1 MFYTRIMNIDTD
13 PEPDPGFWADIVAI
27 ESSLPPRDPVAQVTD
42 IAAVVAV
49 HTAEQY
55 ACVAAARSDAMAAAA
70 PHACT
75 DGMIDRSLRLELAA
89 ALRITEY
96 AAGDLMARA
105 TALVERYPAAWDAL
119 HGARITDQHARFL
132 VDVLD
137 SVDPAIGSGLID
149 DAVSLAERLPAGT
162 FRRRLRDLAT
172 AATAETLADKHA
184 RAVEERRV
192 SVAPAGDGMSLL
204 TGYLPSVEAHA
215 IFDRL
220 TRMGKAIAGR
230 RTGRGGADAAPAT
243 PGAASADEVPPDE
256 RTLDQ
261 VRADIL
267 GDLLIDGRCDRHA
280 PAVAGIRPTVVV
292 TVPVLSLLDDSHAVS
307 EPATV
312 EGLGPVP
319 IDQARRLS
327 GGATSWLRAL
337 THPETGAVLSVGRH
351 RYDPPPELRRLVR
364 WRAERCM
371 APGCVMPASRCD
383 IDHTVAWFDGGNTSA
398 DNLAPLC
405 AGHHTVKHHG
415 GWTVAQLP
423 DSGGVVE
430 WTSPYGRRYL
440 VEPERRMPVFRAAE
454 PSERAAPS
462 DDRAAPF

>member
-13 PEPDPGFWADIVAI
+13 LEPDPGFWADIVAI

-75 DGMIDRSLRLELAA
+75 DDMIDRSLRLELAA
-89 ALRITEY
+89 ARRITEY

-137 SVDPAIGSGLID
+137 VDPAIGSRLID

-172 AATAETLADKHA
+172 AATAGTLADKHA
-184 RAVEERRV
+184 RAVDERRV
-192 SVAPAGDGMSLL
+192 SVAPAGDGMSSL
-204 TGYLPSVEAHA
+204 TAYLPSVEARHL
-215 IFDRL
+215 RPPHPH
-220 TRMGKAIAGR
+220 GKGHR
-230 RTGRGGADAAPAT
+230 GPSNRSWRGGCRAGD

-267 GDLLIDGRCDRHA
+267 GDLLIDGRCDGHA

-292 TVPVLSLLDDSHAVS
+292 TVPVLSLLDDSHAASSRPPSKVW
-307 EPATV
+307 
-312 EGLGPVP
+312 VP
-319 IDQARRLS
+319 FRS
-327 GGATSWLRAL
+327 T
-337 THPETGAVLSVGRH
+337 RH
-351 RYDPPPELRRLVR
+351 D
-364 WRAERCM
+364 
-371 APGCVMPASRCD
+371 D
-383 IDHTVAWFDGGNTSA
+383 SA
-398 DNLAPLC
+398 
-405 AGHHTVKHHG
+405 
-415 GWTVAQLP
+415 
-423 DSGGVVE
+423 
-430 WTSPYGRRYL
+430 
-440 VEPERRMPVFRAAE
+440 
-454 PSERAAPS
+454 AAPQ
-462 DDRAAPF
+462 AGCAF